1 MLLDVFRELGIAWSP
16 YTYGD
21 EEDGSE
27 PSAGTAVLDEID
39 CAGCANRKSLLAA
52 AHQFGYPA
60 FILIFTV
67 PKAAGKLRLIFD
79 CRPVN
84 RLCRRSPPVNL
95 PSIAEVVEKA
105 RGCKCMI
112 LGDLRHYF
120 HQIGLPENAKK
131 YSLPMCRLCLCR
143 LRQLWNL
150 LRC

>member
-60 FILIFTV
+60 FIL
-67 PKAAGKLRLIFD
+67 A
-79 CRPVN
+79 C
-84 RLCRRSPPVNL
+84 
-95 PSIAEVVEKA
+95 SILVISGVFEAEVLDPLATFEFGV
-105 RGCKCMI
+105 
-112 LGDLRHYF
+112 
-120 HQIGLPENAKK
+120 GLPN
-131 YSLPMCRLCLCR
+131 YD
-143 LRQLWNL
+143 
-150 LRC
+150 